1 MVKKYLSFPVIFF
14 LLAAFG
20 GLVSRQLYYEN
31 QSLKKEVRE
40 LKSDPQLKAK
50 EEAKVL
56 AQKLSALVVVPEG
69 EDPVV
74 ATVTDKDKLKDQPV
88 FANAENGD
96 KLIIYAAAKKAFLY
110 DEKNN
115 KVKDIIPVNLGD
127 QNGQVAGTSTTAP
140 LKLALV
146 NGTETPG
153 VGTVME
159 NRLKELKANGVTVSI
174 KAIAKKKDYEKSVV
188 VDVTGK
194 NKDAAA
200 SLAKILSLT
209 VGSLPEG
216 ETAPAADLAIFIGA
230 DFK

>member
-1 MVKKYLSFPVIFF
+1 M
-14 LLAAFG
+14 G
-20 GLVSRQLYYEN
+20 RQLYYEN

-40 LKSDPQLKAK
+40 LKSDPQMKAK
-50 EEAKVL
+50 EEARVL

-69 EDPVV
+69 EEPVV
-74 ATVTDKDKLKDQPV
+74 ATVTDKDKLKDQPI

-127 QNGQVAGTSTTAP
+127 QGDQGGQVAGTSIEAP

-153 VGTVME
+153 IGTVME
-159 NRLKELKANGVTVSI
+159 NRLKELKVSGVTVSI
-174 KAIAKKKDYEKSVV
+174 KAIAKKKDYEKSVI

-200 SLAKILSLT
+200 SLAKILSLS

-216 ETAPAADLAIFIGA
+216 ETTPASDLAVFIGA